1 MNFHDFFQLLYQNIV
16 DSSWIEIIAAA
27 FGLLSVW
34 YARKANILVYPT
46 GIVSVLLYVYICF
59 NAQLYADM
67 GINAY
72 YFIFSVYGWIM
83 WSKKDDNKEELPVTW
98 SGKKTWLISIG
109 VMIVS
114 VVVIQILL
122 RLFKADDKVYWST
135 IVPYTDT
142 FTTAVFIVGMWQM
155 AIKKVEN
162 WLFWIVADV
171 VSVPLYF
178 YKHLVF
184 TSLQYFVF
192 LILAV
197 MGYIEWKK
205 LAREHQQKIQSE
217 SESEAYA

>member
-1 MNFHDFFQLLYQNIV
+1 MPKRPI
-16 DSSWIEIIAAA
+16 
-27 FGLLSVW
+27 
-34 YARKANILVYPT
+34 
-46 GIVSVLLYVYICF
+46 F

-83 WSKKDDNKEELPVTW
+83 WSRKDENKEDLPVTW

-122 RLFKADDKVYWST
+122 HIFKADDKVYWST

-178 YKHLVF
+178 YKHLIF
-184 TSLQYFVF
+184 TSLQYLIF

-197 MGYIEWKK
+197 MGYIEWVK
-205 LAREHQQKIQSE
+205 LAREHQQKTE
-217 SESEAYA
+217 ADESEAYA

>member
-1 MNFHDFFQLLYQNIV
+1 MNFHEFFQLLYQNII
-16 DSSWIEIIAAA
+16 DSTWMEIIAAA

-34 YARKANILVYPT
+34 YAKKANILVYPT

-72 YFIFSVYGWIM
+72 YFVFSVYGWII
-83 WSKKDDNKEELPVTW
+83 WSKKDVNKEELPITR
-98 SGKKTWLISIG
+98 SGKKTWIISI
-109 VMIVS
+109 VVFFVS
-114 VVVIQILL
+114 LVVIQALL
-122 RLFKADDKVYWST
+122 HVFKSGDVQYWSS

-142 FTTAVFIVGMWQM
+142 FTTAVFIVAMWQM

-162 WLFWIVADV
+162 WIFWIAADV

-192 LILAV
+192 LILAIL
-197 MGYIEWKK
+197 GYIEWVK
-205 LAREHQQKIQSE
+205 LAKEQEEK
-217 SESEAYA
+217 APVNVKVNA